1 MERFER
7 RLIDLEKKLKPME
20 KSIFQNKMR
29 EILGKYRVP
38 TRKEFFEAI
47 IYKDRLE
54 FVDNKWVREILEMG
68 GKEDLLECVNL
79 IKEFTEEERRK
90 MS

>member
-1 MERFER
+1 MRSIER
-7 RLIDLEKKLKPME
+7 RLFDLEKKLKPLE
-20 KSIFQNKMR
+20 ENKFQKKMR
-29 EILGKYRVP
+29 EVLGKYRVP
-38 TRKEFFEAI
+38 TREEFFEAI
-47 IYKDRLE
+47 TYKDIE

-79 IKEFTEEERRK
+79 IKEFIEEERRK

>member
-1 MERFER
+1 MKRFER
-7 RLIDLEKKLKPME
+7 RLINLEKKLKPME
-20 KSIFQNKMR
+20 KSIFQKKMR
-29 EILGKYRVP
+29 EVLGKYRVP
-38 TRKEFFEAI
+38 TREEFFEAI
-47 IYKDRLE
+47 TYKDIE

-79 IKEFTEEERRK
+79 IKEFIEESRK

>member
-1 MERFER
+1 MKRFER
-7 RLIDLEKKLKPME
+7 RLIDLEKKLRPME
-20 KSIFQNKMR
+20 KSKFQNKMR

-54 FVDNKWVREILEMG
+54 FVDNKWIQEILEMG

>member
-1 MERFER
+1 MKRFER

-20 KSIFQNKMR
+20 KSKFQNKMR
-29 EILGKYRVP
+29 EVLGKYRVP
-38 TRKEFFEAI
+38 TRKEFYEAI
-47 IYKDRLE
+47 IYQDRLE
-54 FVDNKWVREILEMG
+54 DNKWVREILEMG

-79 IKEFTEEERRK
+79 IEEFIEEERRK